1 MRSNGR
7 SSYAVSPD
15 DAAYGGAG
23 MHQPFF
29 SSFSTLLTWVM
40 FVAILAALGLVI
52 AALFVLDSR
61 IDDVRKMRGPTGPA
75 GPAGPS
81 GLNGS
86 IGVNGSAGPP
96 GPAGPAGPAGPPGAN
111 GVGDTVPYLSSL
123 NLQSVNGTDITTAAY
138 LASSNGFHFMNGGS
152 TGVTPYQTAVG
163 VIGANYFINQLAL
176 PGSPTISATCNGIMT
191 LEWFIGN
198 VTQFACTVTG
208 RAAYQ
213 YTRAT
218 GAVVFVNL
226 FYGESPFEC
235 TQASYNYG
243 TTGWTVTNG
252 LGLNDGGFTFNYD
265 GQFLAAGG
273 LTDVTQ
279 TIDLQC
285 AFHTV

>member
-7 SSYAVSPD
+7 SPYAVSPD
-15 DAAYGGAG
+15 DGSYGGS

-40 FVAILAALGLVI
+40 FVAILAALGLII

-61 IDDVRKMRGPTGPA
+61 IDDMRKMRGPTGPA

-96 GPAGPAGPAGPPGAN
+96 GPAGPAGPPGAN
-111 GVGDTVPYLSSL
+111 GVGDVVPYLSSV

-198 VTQFACTVTG
+198 VTQFACTFTG

-213 YTRAT
+213 YTRST
-218 GAVVFVNL
+218 GTLVFVNT
-226 FYGESPFEC
+226 FYTESASEC
-235 TQASYNYG
+235 TQASYNYA
-243 TTGWTVTNG
+243 TTRWTVNDG
-252 LGLNDGGFTFNYD
+252 VSLNTGGFTFVYD
-265 GQFLAAGG
+265 GQYLAAGG
-273 LTDVTQ
+273 LTLVTQ
-279 TIDLQC
+279 NINLEC
-285 AFHTV
+285 MFHTV